1 MKKLLTLL
9 GLIPILIFGQT
20 PTMRQVASAGT
31 AITKLPSASTATI
44 AATDT
49 MMVFK
54 GGVWVKAK
62 IGVISPTLV
71 AGTGISIST
80 NTITN
85 TAPNQTVTLTGAGTT
100 TVSGTYPTYTVTGAA
115 SGLTVGTTA
124 IANGTVGALLFEG
137 AGNVLQEDATQL
149 FWDNTNNRLGIG
161 NAAPGYNLEVTGTA
175 RVSSSL
181 GVNGFDANYSF
192 GMIGK
197 TTGLLTFYNS
207 SFQEV
212 FNWADNGLVNTNN
225 TYWGFGA
232 SGEASTN
239 TRLKL
244 RNVSDLATT
253 YVLQVVNAAATHTTL
268 RMDGLGNLA
277 VGTAIDPSARLH
289 VKGSTSDASASG
301 LLVEN
306 VTGRDIFQIQN
317 DGIVKLIGDATFDQA
332 KLGLYTNGA
341 NAANRSW
348 AFQTN
353 GGSNGNFILW
363 QSTSLGGDP
372 FAGTVRLNVT
382 ADGNFMLGDDLYNV
396 DPFSSKLYVATA
408 SQTLA
413 SNLHTVNIVA
423 NDAFGID
430 KGGSIGLGGQ
440 YNGTANQPGY
450 FAVISGRK
458 ANTTSGDFAGYL
470 SFATRSAL
478 ESAPTEALRID
489 SSQKVGIGISAPTAR
504 LHVKGSTSDALASA
518 LLLEAADGSDRLV
531 VVNDGRL
538 YGNALHNNAGSVTGA
553 TNQYIASGTYTATIT
568 DSANTSARTAY
579 RSTWTRVGNVVH
591 VAGVVDVDP
600 TTTLT
605 LTMIKISLPIPSNMT
620 ITGECRGTATAEGI
634 AGQSAAIVETTAYAA
649 SDFAV
654 MKWMATDV
662 TNQPM
667 SFEFQYE
674 VK

>member
-100 TVSGTYPTYTVTGAA
+100 TVSGTYPTYTVTGGG
-115 SGLTVGTTA
+115 GLTVGTTA
-124 IANGTVGALLFEG
+124 IASGTSGALLFEG

-149 FWDNTNNRLGIG
+149 FWDNTNNRLG
-161 NAAPGYNLEVTGTA
+161 V
-175 RVSSSL
+175 
-181 GVNGFDANYSF
+181 
-192 GMIGK
+192 
-197 TTGLLTFYNS
+197 GL
-207 SFQEV
+207 
-212 FNWADNGLVNTNN
+212 
-225 TYWGFGA
+225 
-232 SGEASTN
+232 
-239 TRLKL
+239 
-244 RNVSDLATT
+244 
-253 YVLQVVNAAATHTTL
+253 TTL
-268 RMDGLGNLA
+268 
-277 VGTAIDPSARLH
+277 TATIHA
-289 VKGSTSDASASG
+289 KGSTSDASASG

>member
-175 RVSSSL
+175 KVSSSL

-197 TTGLLTFYNS
+197 TTGLLAFYNS
-207 SFQEV
+207 ISQEV
-212 FNWADNGLVNTNN
+212 CNWADNGLVNTNL
-225 TYWGFGA
+225 TYWGFG
-232 SGEASTN
+232 GNASTD
-239 TRLKL
+239 TRLKI
-244 RNVSDLATT
+244 RGVSDLATT
-253 YVLQVVNAAATHTTL
+253 YPFLIINSTSSYATLVVN
-268 RMDGLGNLA
+268 GLGDMGL
-277 VGTAIDPSARLH
+277 GLGGGPTAPTARLH

-353 GGSNGNFILW
+353 GGSKGNFIFL

-440 YNGTANQPGY
+440 
-450 FAVISGRK
+450 S
-458 ANTTSGDFAGYL
+458 
-470 SFATRSAL
+470 
-478 ESAPTEALRID
+478 
-489 SSQKVGIGISAPTAR
+489 
-504 LHVKGSTSDALASA
+504 
-518 LLLEAADGSDRLV
+518 
-531 VVNDGRL
+531 
-538 YGNALHNNAGSVTGA
+538 
-553 TNQYIASGTYTATIT
+553 
-568 DSANTSARTAY
+568 
-579 RSTWTRVGNVVH
+579 
-591 VAGVVDVDP
+591 
-600 TTTLT
+600 
-605 LTMIKISLPIPSNMT
+605 
-620 ITGECRGTATAEGI
+620 
-634 AGQSAAIVETTAYAA
+634 
-649 SDFAV
+649 
-654 MKWMATDV
+654 
-662 TNQPM
+662 
-667 SFEFQYE
+667 
-674 VK
+674 